1 MGPQAPEGFSPRGYF
16 DAATAVP
23 LHPVAERALAAALAD
38 GWADP
43 TRLYAPARRAAQ
55 LLDAAREV
63 VAGALGARPDEVAF
77 CASGSHAAALAVE
90 GVRAALAHRGEA
102 VVHSA
107 VEHSSV
113 LRAARTGPAV

>member
-1 MGPQAPEGFSPRGYF
+1 MGRPVRDPDAARGYF

-23 LHPVAERALAAALAD
+23 LHPVAEKALLAALAD

-55 LLDAAREV
+55 LLDAAREA
-63 VAGALGARPDEVAF
+63 VAECLAARPDEVAF

-90 GVRAALAHRGEA
+90 GVRAALAHRGEI

-107 VEHSSV
+107 VE
-113 LRAARTGPAV
+113 